1 MACKIL
7 EFQQNIRE
15 NLSFKE
21 EEAQEKVTVGS
32 WHNWNTLFMG
42 GSAMVDVMVR
52 GYNRSKQD
60 ELHPCPDHWILFLYI
75 LCCPAG

>member
-1 MACKIL
+1 MQPTSAWHPAPNRRL
-7 EFQQNIRE
+7 E

-60 ELHPCPDHWILFLYI
+60 ILKSEGKQCCCQPCLGRD
-75 LCCPAG
+75 